1 METIAIIRLIEAQR
15 KEDTAI
21 FFSVIK
27 KSTVISKLIVKY
39 FTFDAF
45 DAPIYQTE
53 EGQKGLLQAQMMVP
67 FFTCAPLAKL
77 WYFKVWPTDPQS

>member
-1 METIAIIRLIEAQR
+1 METIAIVRLIKAQR

-27 KSTVISKLIVKY
+27 ESTVISKLIVKY
-39 FTFDAF
+39 STFDAF

-53 EGQKGLLQAQMMVP
+53 VGQKGLLKAQLMVGP
-67 FFTCAPLAKL
+67 FLYMCP
-77 WYFKVWPTDPQS
+77 DS